1 MRKLLFRISLI
12 LFNVMVVV
20 FGIAIIFN
28 EVSRN
33 GEVEGILNSVFG
45 GGEQIVYNTGKT
57 PVYYKSWY
65 QGIDDLMAG
74 NAEYA
79 GAAEAEGAV
88 LLKNEVVDGETGEK
102 ALPLAAGVDGDKI
115 SLFGVNAYRPVYS
128 ILGAGKVMID
138 DDKKQTFRPEL
149 EKEGFVLN
157 TELSSWYESHS
168 EYYREYRDTNFINFN
183 INGASWDEI
192 GTDAKTA
199 SGYNA
204 AVYVLGRVGNE
215 GVDLPPYSTDSGGT
229 SGLTEGDYLR
239 LTAKEDSVLKGLKK
253 AKDDGVF
260 DRIIVLINSAN
271 PIQEKGFLDNA
282 AYGIDAAV
290 WIGLPGAAGIPAV
303 ADILSGSTTPSG
315 RLSTA
320 WYAGHKSNPTWNY
333 FGNFNNGASYVL
345 YQEGMYV
352 GYKYAETRYED
363 YVMKSAKAGTYVYGD
378 NVNYP
383 FGYGLSYTEFDRRIV
398 SVEADPDPAKNYYTG
413 GLMASTADNY
423 TGNYGQK
430 RPDAELRATGS
441 EPGDC
446 DDLIVSVEVENTGD
460 VAGKEVV
467 QIYLQQPYTNEN
479 IANGVEKPSVEL
491 VGFAKTS
498 KLAPGAKETVEV
510 KIDANKLFAAY
521 DITQNKYVLDAGT
534 YYLTAADNAH
544 DAVNNILA
552 AKNYTP
558 ESTENRMDAAGDA
571 SLVEEIEVSDAR
583 SKSYEYWT
591 QGGEEVTNL
600 FDHADPN
607 KCDPSGNR
615 IKFMSRSDWEGTVG
629 DTHQKV
635 DRTNVRNA
643 GRAYDDGNNYG
654 DHRTNYPYYEGKDPT
669 FGRKLDEPLM
679 LIDMK
684 GVEYDPARGAS
695 EEDVKKWS
703 DFLDQLTWEE
713 MCTLTGSG
721 RRMTEGVDSIAKP
734 LTNDLNASNGLN
746 WKYDPA
752 YESDGKNNN
761 SNIGLGAKFDA
772 NNRDRYPIGYPC
784 EGIIASTFN
793 VEIAYVVG
801 QAIGEDALW
810 AGASGLYGFGLNLH
824 RNPYHGRA
832 GEYYSDDPF
841 LTGVMAGYE
850 SLGAQS
856 KGLYVYNKH
865 FVLND
870 QEVNRSSYE
879 VWITEQALRQEHLR
893 PFEIAIE
900 ISDAMCVM
908 TAFSRIGSYW
918 SGNDYN
924 LMTRWLRGEAGMAGF
939 AVTDW
944 YKSAGMNMTNG
955 HLAGNDLPDGNAV
968 NDLTNKGPGTGN
980 EYLTEATRISAMRIL
995 YTVAN
1000 SNAMNFIGED
1010 TVMYTIDPEWL
1021 SVRDG
1026 LVTAIYVVFGVC
1038 CAFLAVTAAWTAF
1051 AEIPE
1056 RLGRRGRK

>member
-1 MRKLLFRISLI
+1 MRKILFRTSLI
-12 LFNVMVVV
+12 LFNVMVVL
-20 FGIAIIFN
+20 FGISIIFN

-33 GEVEGILNSVFG
+33 GEVEGFLNSVFG
-45 GGEQIVYNTGKT
+45 AGEQIVYNTGKT

-88 LLKNEVVDGETGEK
+88 LLKNEVIDGETGEK
-102 ALPLAAGVDGDKI
+102 ALPLSTEEDRI
-115 SLFGVNAYRPVYS
+115 SLFGVNAYLPVYS

-138 DDKKQTFRPEL
+138 DEYKQYFRPEL
-149 EKEGFVLN
+149 EKEGFTVN
-157 TELSSWYESHS
+157 TELSAWYESHS
-168 EYYREYRDTNFINFN
+168 EYYREYRDANFINFD

-199 SGYNA
+199 EGYNA

-215 GVDLPPYSTDSGGT
+215 GVDLPPYTTNKGGT
-229 SGLTEGDYLR
+229 SGLTDGDYLR
-239 LTAKEDSVLKGLKK
+239 LTAKEDSVLKGLKA

-260 DRIIVLINSAN
+260 DRIIVLVNTAN
-271 PIQEKGFLDNA
+271 PIQEDDFLDNA
-282 AYGIDAAV
+282 DYGIDAAV

-320 WYAGHKSNPTWNY
+320 WYAGRKQNPTWNY

-363 YVMKSAKAGTYVYGD
+363 YVTKCRNAGTYVYED
-378 NVNYP
+378 AINYP
-383 FGYGLSYTEFDRRIV
+383 FGYGMSYTTFKQRIV
-398 SVEADPDPAKNYYTG
+398 SVTPDPDPAKNYYTG
-413 GLMASTADNY
+413 GLMAASSENY
-423 TGNYGQK
+423 TGNYGK
-430 RPDAELRATGS
+430 RRPDAELRATGS
-441 EPGDC
+441 ALGDC
-446 DDLIVSVEVENTGD
+446 DDLIVTVEVENTGSTYS
-460 VAGKEVV
+460 GKEAV
-467 QIYLQQPYTNEN
+467 QIYVQQPYTADN
-479 IANGVEKPSVEL
+479 IENGVEKPSVEL
-491 VGFAKTS
+491 VGFAKTA
-498 KLAPGAKETVEV
+498 KLAPGAKETVQV

-534 YYLTAADNAH
+534 YYLTAAANAH

-552 AKNYTP
+552 KRGYSPA
-558 ESTENRMDAAGDA
+558 STENRMDAEGDA
-571 SLVEEIEVSDAR
+571 SLVAEIEVSDSR
-583 SKSYEYWT
+583 SQSYKYWT

-600 FDHADPN
+600 FDHGDPN
-607 KCDPSGNR
+607 KCDPNGNEIR
-615 IKFMSRSDWEGTVG
+615 FMSRSDWEGTVS
-629 DTHQKV
+629 DTNQTV
-635 DRTNVRNA
+635 TRTNAREE
-643 GRAYDDGNNYG
+643 GRAYDDGDNYS
-654 DHRTNYPYYEGKDPT
+654 DHRTNYPYYDGKDPT
-669 FGRKLDEPLM
+669 FGRELDEPIM

-695 EEDVKKWS
+695 EEDVRKWS

-721 RRMTEGVDSIAKP
+721 RRMTEGIDSIVKP

-746 WKYDPA
+746 WKFDPA

-761 SNIGLGAKFDA
+761 SNIGLGARFDA
-772 NNRDRYPIGYPC
+772 NNRDRYPMGYPC

-870 QEVNRSSYE
+870 QEVNRSSYAS
-879 VWITEQALRQEHLR
+879 WITEQALRQEHLR

-908 TAFSRIGSYW
+908 TAFSRIGTYW
-918 SGNDYN
+918 TGNDYN

-955 HLAGNDLPDGNAV
+955 HLAGTELPDGDAV
-968 NDLTNKGPGTGN
+968 SSLRDKGPGTGN
-980 EYLTEATRISAMRIL
+980 EYLTQATRISAMRIL

-1000 SNAMNFIGED
+1000 SNAMNFIGDD
-1010 TVMYTIDPEWL
+1010 TVMYTVDPAWW

-1026 LVTAIYVVFGVC
+1026 LVITVCVVFGVS
-1038 CAFLAVTAAWTAF
+1038 CAFLAATAAWTILAGVF
-1051 AEIPE
+1051 S
-1056 RLGRRGRK
+1056 RRRSHK